1 MSPERIR
8 LKTVIEDMLERE
20 RHQLIQKL
28 VDERSII
35 GVGDLVELLGASEA
49 TVRRDINAMA
59 ERGEIK
65 RVRGGAE
72 ALRPRHRSHL
82 VGVPFALSRDVC
94 VPQKRAIARAAAS
107 MVSPGESVI
116 INGGT
121 TTLRLV
127 EFLRDADLDI
137 LTNSFAIAAELLAMG
152 NNRITLPGGT
162 IYREQNTVLSP
173 YHSEAIAHFW
183 AGTMFT
189 GCYGINGFGL
199 METDPLYVQTGTRL
213 LGRAER
219 LVVMADSRKLRQ
231 RSSMILTGL
240 DRVKTFIT
248 DSGATREELEILR
261 RAGVD
266 VVIAEVTE
274 ADQLAAVA

>member
-1 MSPERIR
+1 
-8 LKTVIEDMLERE
+8 MLERE

-35 GVGDLVELLGASEA
+35 SVGDLVELLGASEA

-72 ALRPRHRSHL
+72 ALRPRNRSHL
-82 VGVPFALSRDVC
+82 TGVPFELSRDIC
-94 VPQKRAIARAAAS
+94 VPQKRAIARAAAA
-107 MVSPGESVI
+107 MIKPGESII

-121 TTLRLV
+121 TTWRLV
-127 EFLRDADLDI
+127 EFLRTADLDI
-137 LTNSFAIAAELLAMG
+137 LTNSFPIAAELLATG

-173 YHSEAIAHFW
+173 YPNDVVSHFW
-183 AGTMFT
+183 ASAMFT
-189 GCYGINGFGL
+189 GCYGINAFGL
-199 METDPLYVQTGTRL
+199 METDPQYVQSGIRFIE
-213 LGRAER
+213 RAER

-231 RSSMILTGL
+231 RSSMIVAGL
-240 DRVKTFIT
+240 DRVTTLIT
-248 DSGATREELEILR
+248 DSGAAREELEVLR
-261 RAGVD
+261 RAGVET
-266 VVIAEVTE
+266 VVAEVTE

>member
-1 MSPERIR
+1 
-8 LKTVIEDMLERE
+8 MLERE

-72 ALRPRHRSHL
+72 ALQARHRAHL
-82 VGVPFALSRDVC
+82 AGVPFEMSRDIC
-94 VPQKRAIARAAAS
+94 VPQKRAIARAAAG
-107 MVSPGESVI
+107 MIQPGESII

-121 TTLRLV
+121 TTWRLV
-127 EFLRDADLDI
+127 EFLRHADLDI
-137 LTNSFAIAAELLAMG
+137 LTNSFPIAAELLATG
-152 NNRITLPGGT
+152 NSRITLPGGT
-162 IYREQNTVLSP
+162 IYREQNTVISP
-173 YHSEAIAHFW
+173 YQSDVVSHFW
-183 AGTMFT
+183 ASTMFT
-189 GCYGINGFGL
+189 GCFGINTFGL
-199 METDPLYVQTGTRL
+199 METDPQYVQCGIRL
-213 LGRAER
+213 LERAER

-231 RSSMILTGL
+231 RSSMIVAGI
-240 DRVKTFIT
+240 DRVTTLIT
-248 DSGATREELEILR
+248 DSGAQPEELETLR

-266 VVIAEVTE
+266 VTVADVTE

>member
-1 MSPERIR
+1 
-8 LKTVIEDMLERE
+8 MLERE
-20 RHQLIQKL
+20 RHRLIQKV
-28 VDERSII
+28 VDERSIVS
-35 GVGDLVELLGASEA
+35 VGDLVELLGASEA

-94 VPQKRAIARAAAS
+94 VPQKRAIARAAAA
-107 MVSPGESVI
+107 MVSPGESII

-121 TTLRLV
+121 TTWRMA

-137 LTNSFAIAAELLAMG
+137 LTNSFAIAAELLASS
-152 NNRITLPGGT
+152 NCRVTISGGT
-162 IYREQNTVLSP
+162 VYRELGTVLSP
-173 YHSEAIAHFW
+173 VARDVIDHFW

-199 METDPLYVQTGTRL
+199 METDPLYLESGIRL
-213 LGRAER
+213 LARAER

-231 RSSMILTGL
+231 RSSMIVAGIE
-240 DRVKTFIT
+240 RVHTFIT
-248 DSGATREELEILR
+248 DDGASAEELAVLR
-261 RAGVD
+261 RAGVE
-266 VVIAEVTE
+266 IAIAAVTE
-274 ADQLAAVA
+274 ADQLTAVA